1 MENNL
6 KKEYMR
12 AQSLQL
18 CPTLCNPI
26 NCSLPDSSVH
36 GILQAR
42 IVEEI
47 VMPSFRGSSW
57 PRDQTHVSHAPA
69 LAGGFFT
76 TSTTWEAHKRKLAPQ

>member
-42 IVEEI
+42 ILKWV
-47 VMPSFRGSSW
+47 VMPSSRGTSP
-57 PRDQTHVSHAPA
+57 PRGRNAFLCQFKLVDQ
-69 LAGGFFT
+69 FN
-76 TSTTWEAHKRKLAPQ
+76 

>member
-42 IVEEI
+42 IVKWV
-47 VMPSFRGSSW
+47 VMLSSRGTSP
-57 PRDQTHVSHAPA
+57 PRDQNAF
-69 LAGGFFT
+69 LCQF
-76 TSTTWEAHKRKLAPQ
+76 KLVDQFN